1 MAKEFFKATTILD
14 PIEFWGNWGIPQ
26 NDKLPEELPGMF
38 QFQTNSHGKLVVCG
52 NFKDIPLRMM
62 DTYPVFWGT
71 IFYSNKKVSIF
82 DAFVSNIVL
91 LPVQKNQPI
100 TLSFSEYWEGD
111 VFFKNRDD
119 VKFKEVSFGINN
131 LEVWHNSNPYE
142 TSWPKRGTNIK
153 TNYRRPS
160 GLDLFEDEN
169 VTIKLGYNVE
179 GPGMGYGQTVFSIKQ
194 SARIVI
200 TSKRGRL
207 LPYYGKTHSFQYY
220 INLIFCFFSL
230 LIGKN
235 TFIYDIR
242 GTVKKTR
249 RQKGKVIWGIHA
261 TRYWRRGIANAH
273 LKELNF
279 LDVSLPY
286 YLIKTQLKK
295 VIYQYN
301 LYHSKIFR
309 FVYELIEYQNRQHPI
324 DHHLLPQLV
333 FLFEGI
339 IRDLYPKEVEA
350 YHKEIILTDEY
361 EEMKNSILAI
371 CNKQQQ
377 GWLKRQLPSYP
388 KFREYYDVALREIGD
403 LFPYMLEEYKKGR
416 TLADDMFI
424 YIQAE
429 RAKTAHATNG
439 VDADS
444 QLYIN
449 TIYWLHTFL
458 VVAIWK
464 GCGVDM
470 SFLTEKRWPHHVHD
484 DHMKEI
490 FRALLPTMSNEIKK
504 YNKR

>member
-62 DTYPVFWGT
+62 DTYPVLWGT

-131 LEVWHNSNPYE
+131 LEMWHNPNPYKI
-142 TSWPKRGTNIK
+142 SWPKRLTNIK

-160 GLDLFEDEN
+160 SLDLFEDEN
-169 VTIKLGYNVE
+169 VTIRLGYNVE
-179 GPGMGYGQTVFSIKQ
+179 SSGMGYGQTVFSIKQ

-249 RQKGKVIWGIHA
+249 RQRGKVIWGIHA
-261 TRYWRRGIANAH
+261 TRYWRRDIVASH
-273 LKELNF
+273 LKDLNITNLIF
-279 LDVSLPY
+279 PYWYVKDCLKDV
-286 YLIKTQLKK
+286 IC
-295 VIYQYN
+295 QYN
-301 LYHSKIFR
+301 TYHLKISHL
-309 FVYELIEYQNRQHPI
+309 VLEIVEYQNRHQPI
-324 DHHLLPQLV
+324 DRHLLSQFI

-339 IRDLYPKEVEA
+339 IRTLYKAEIKE
-350 YHKEIILTDEY
+350 YHEKKILTDEY
-361 EEMKNSILAI
+361 EIMKKSVFEL
-371 CNKQQQ
+371 CDSKQKK
-377 GWLKRQLPSYP
+377 WLNDHLPPYP
-388 KFREYYDVALREIGD
+388 KFREYYDVALKNTKD
-403 LFPYMLEEYKKGR
+403 LFPYMFDENGGER
-416 TLADDMFI
+416 FSSLADDMFK
-424 YIQAE
+424 YLKNE
-429 RAKTAHATNG
+429 RAKVAHAAEKSES
-439 VDADS
+439 DMH
-444 QLYIN
+444 LYVY
-449 TIYWLHTFL
+449 TLCWMHLFL
-458 VVAIWK
+458 VFAILK
-464 GCGVDM
+464 ECGIC
-470 SFLTEKRWPHHVHD
+470 T
-484 DHMKEI
+484 EI
-490 FRALLPTMSNEIKK
+490 FKNRLKNSLSVYDSTKEYISALLAEKASKI
-504 YNKR
+504 